1 MQKFIWI
8 KCPARNCVKLKKY
21 VLMPA
26 FHFEVQAFDGYFQRG
41 IRSLERRA
49 QRGGTYPGGAVDRL
63 PFDVER

>member
-1 MQKFIWI
+1 M
-8 KCPARNCVKLKKY
+8 KLKKY

-49 QRGGTYPGGAVDRL
+49 QRGGTYPGGAVDWL